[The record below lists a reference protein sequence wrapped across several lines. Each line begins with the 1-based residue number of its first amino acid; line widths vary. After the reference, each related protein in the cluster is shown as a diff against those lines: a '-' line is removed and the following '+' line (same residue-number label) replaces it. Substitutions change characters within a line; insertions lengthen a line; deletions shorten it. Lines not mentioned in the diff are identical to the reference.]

1 MDMPKKGSFVDKH
14 IKSGAIPI
22 HLVRCK
28 DISGRECFHF
38 LMCSNE
44 KIKGLK
50 AVTAASFDLKD
61 YGKIIASGFGHTP
74 SESIKKMLKD
84 EYNFDADQL
93 L

>member
-1 MDMPKKGSFVDKH
+1 MPKRVSFVDKY

-28 DISGRECFHF
+28 DTSGRECFHF

-44 KIKGLK
+44 KIKALK
-50 AVTAASFDLKD
+50 QVIDGTFDLKE
-61 YGKIIASGFGHTP
+61 YGKVIASGFGHTP

-84 EYNFDADQL
+84 EYNFDATEVI
-93 L
+93 